1 MKYSGLQFGKMGDEN
16 LWAYANSTLLKIHV
30 ITGWTIPTNK
40 IMEVLIDQFI
50 KKIKEGYS
58 DTNPEEWEYAFR
70 NYGTTVKDWGK
81 SMNLS
86 LIDEVMIPYLSDRKH
101 LSHEVEERK
110 EPPPMKILN
119 DFELDNLRRQ
129 WTEEFYQRLKA
140 GAVENIP
147 QYCQEILSKDGFI
160 GEGETLV
167 GFFVRV
173 LGEKRKALYE
183 RV

>member
-1 MKYSGLQFGKMGDEN
+1 MIKDTHEADVSVVLKYVMIKVGLRAQNFPSKEEKAVIVDHIYQNYPGNTIGELRLAFDMAIVGDLNLKQEDAKCYEN
-16 LWAYANSTLLKIHV
+16 FSCAYISTIMNAYLEWA
-30 ITGWTIPTNK
+30 
-40 IMEVLIDQFI
+40 
-50 KKIKEGYS
+50 KE
-58 DTNPEEWEYAFR
+58 EFKQ
-70 NYGTTVKDWGK
+70 TVK
-81 SMNLS
+81 
-86 LIDEVMIPYLSDRKH
+86 E
-101 LSHEVEERK
+101 

-160 GEGETLV
+160 GEGETIV

-183 RV
+183 KA